1 MTEMCKINSFAIDA
15 PDLVILLAIA
25 LILRRGDSLSRI
37 NKEFV
42 SLDYPQT
49 RNATDETCRPYV
61 AAAKIEHMV
70 DTRIR
75 ASKPNYVL

>member
-1 MTEMCKINSFAIDA
+1 MTEMCKINPFAIDA
-15 PDLVILLAIA
+15 PDLVILLEIA
-25 LILRRGDSLSRI
+25 LILRRGAGLSPI
-37 NKEFV
+37 SKEFV
-42 SLDYPQT
+42 SPDYPQT

-61 AAAKIEHMV
+61 AAANREHMV